1 MQNQP
6 INDSRSMFGA
16 DWRRANMAIISIFG
30 NRLEPPGPWLEKSA
44 IYINWTTASGPSCME
59 VIPVVILMALNH

>member
-1 MQNQP
+1 
-6 INDSRSMFGA
+6 
-16 DWRRANMAIISIFG
+16 MAIISIFG